1 MDTTMQFFKPDDE
14 LNNLIHFA
22 TENYKRAVKESP
34 NVSARELFPALFG
47 AVEQMTGELTDP
59 LQFSAD
65 AVQYQWNQIDLVK
78 TCITYIHKRAP
89 HMLRSLVTTPSVPTQ
104 AKLTGK
110 KLSDL
115 DVALVYAKKN
125 ENSPATVAKPVKEL
139 LPVDPLM
146 AEKTVAASPAPKK
159 ATAYDVAQELLR
171 QCRIRVIGEQPFYF
185 SGLFYKALTTND
197 LKRLV
202 VLNSRD
208 AVRVAGTPR
217 FIDDVDRHILLEPSI
232 FEKEVLPDQNLVAFE
247 NGLLDLRSGNLIPP
261 SPRYE
266 VFYQLRTIYVE
277 NHRHPRFDAFLQS
290 VTHGD
295 NLLAQRIFE
304 VIGYLLVS
312 DSSKKYFFLF
322 QGAADS
328 GKSILANFIRGCFNP
343 EATVSLNF
351 DELTRHFAPANLVG
365 KQFCL
370 SMDLPSSPIKAKSA
384 SVFKGVTGGDYL
396 SADVKYKDYITFLN
410 HAKFLFGSNH
420 PLLTQDYDPAFFKRA
435 ITVPFQYGV
444 ALEAQDP
451 YLLQKLNGE
460 RNAIVF
466 DAVQA
471 YFALRARGYR
481 FSGNFP
487 INGVFVNELT
497 QGKSD
502 ASDLELVAIFLKDY
516 CTPVGN
522 ARLHVEVLFN
532 AFCGRF
538 PEADIDLER
547 FSPLVLQGCS
557 LLNWQGVHRG
567 GKKRLKKGKNPQAT
581 LLGIAFKGANDG
593 GM

>member
-1 MDTTMQFFKPDDE
+1 M
-14 LNNLIHFA
+14 
-22 TENYKRAVKESP
+22 
-34 NVSARELFPALFG
+34 
-47 AVEQMTGELTDP
+47 
-59 LQFSAD
+59 
-65 AVQYQWNQIDLVK
+65 
-78 TCITYIHKRAP
+78 
-89 HMLRSLVTTPSVPTQ
+89 
-104 AKLTGK
+104 
-110 KLSDL
+110 
-115 DVALVYAKKN
+115 
-125 ENSPATVAKPVKEL
+125 
-139 LPVDPLM
+139 
-146 AEKTVAASPAPKK
+146 
-159 ATAYDVAQELLR
+159 
-171 QCRIRVIGEQPFYF
+171 
-185 SGLFYKALTTND
+185 
-197 LKRLV
+197 KRLV

-208 AVRVAGTPR
+208 DVRVAGSPR
-217 FIDDVDRHILLEPSI
+217 FIDDIGRHILLEPSI

-277 NHRHPRFDAFLQS
+277 NQRHPCFDAFLQS

-328 GKSILANFIRGCFNP
+328 GKSILANFIRGGFNP

-351 DELTRHFAPANLVG
+351 DDLTGHFAPANLVG

-384 SVFKGVTGGDYL
+384 SVCKGVTGGDYL
-396 SADVKYKDYITFLN
+396 SADVKYKDYITFLS

-435 ITVPFQYGV
+435 ITVPFQYSV

-460 RNAIVF
+460 RSAIVF

-487 INGVFVNELT
+487 VNGVFVNDLT

-502 ASDLELVAIFLKDY
+502 TSDLELVAIFLRD
-516 CTPVGN
+516 CCVPVGS

-532 AFCGRF
+532 AFCERF

-547 FSPLVLQGCS
+547 FSPLVL
-557 LLNWQGVHRG
+557 
-567 GKKRLKKGKNPQAT
+567 
-581 LLGIAFKGANDG
+581 
-593 GM
+593 